1 MLELNWRISM
11 CKLFAKYAGQHLH
24 HWSICATKIWS
35 ICATKIVVNNYAS
48 TIIDEEKN
56 DPSKNAVEVHLHG
69 ISLLLFWLKVHLVAF
84 SC

>member
-11 CKLFAKYAGQHLH
+11 CKLFAKYDGQHLY
-24 HWSICATKIWS
+24 HWSICATE
-35 ICATKIVVNNYAS
+35 IVVNNNAS